1 MMPDTQ
7 SMVSRYR
14 ILSKQLKKTV
24 DPCMEEFLSFFV
36 IRRINTWQ
44 VEISLRELH
53 REVTQIQKDKCYGF
67 SHWQMLASD
76 FQMCV
81 LFVRTNEVSKM

>member
-53 REVTQIQKDKCYGF
+53 
-67 SHWQMLASD
+67 
-76 FQMCV
+76 
-81 LFVRTNEVSKM
+81 